1 MWKNRNR
8 AWNKYVKLCRLGGR
22 YPFVELLA
30 KAKLRNPFEDG
41 NVRRVITPLKRK
53 LKELTQVLE
62 SKND

>member
-1 MWKNRNR
+1 
-8 AWNKYVKLCRLGGR
+8 VKLCRLGGR